1 MSEKIVIT
9 EEELKKAVTE
19 AYIAGNSG
27 RVIFGILDPISAT
40 AENQGLQDREKRIG
54 KHNGIQLPAASKA
67 TKRRGN
73 RAGGQRIPKNG

>member
-40 AENQGLQDREKRIG
+40 ADMYYK
-54 KHNGIQLPAASKA
+54 K
-67 TKRRGN
+67 
-73 RAGGQRIPKNG
+73 QRKNMCINHETE